1 MAYAGVHIRVQRK
14 VNIDN
19 GETFQ
24 TWSIKYP
31 EPFSSGT
38 EVIIFVSLLHL
49 CNTEYVVGFPVF
61 VNQNKLDIS
70 QPFTFATVR
79 K

>member
-1 MAYAGVHIRVQRK
+1 MVYAGVHIRVQRK

-19 GETFQ
+19 AETFQ

-31 EPFSSGT
+31 ELFSSGT
-38 EVIIFVSLLHL
+38 EVIIFLRLFHL
-49 CNTEYVVGFPVF
+49 CNTEYVVRFPVF

-70 QPFTFATVR
+70 QPSTFATVR

>member
-1 MAYAGVHIRVQRK
+1 MVYAEVHIRVQRK

-19 GETFQ
+19 AETFQ
-24 TWSIKYP
+24 TWSIKHP
-31 EPFSSGT
+31 EHFSSGT
-38 EVIIFVSLLHL
+38 EVIIFLRLFHL
-49 CNTEYVVGFPVF
+49 CNTGYVVGFPAF